1 MDNADGGAAGQ
12 PRGSF
17 QTGPSRLA
25 PLRPPRAG
33 RHTPSRGGEAG
44 PQGLAP
50 HPNSFPCSGESP
62 SGPERPL
69 QSARGLLPL
78 GTRRVGGWG
87 ADPRGTEHTPC
98 PWHPLLPTLC
108 PWHPLLPTESC
119 ALWPRAPEA
128 VFDGPGAARAPPSW
142 PPMGSVSPAGP
153 SFKATALTL
162 ML

>member
-1 MDNADGGAAGQ
+1 MEGPQASPGEASRQGRPGWPPSVPHGLAGTLPPGA
-12 PRGSF
+12 
-17 QTGPSRLA
+17 
-25 PLRPPRAG
+25 
-33 RHTPSRGGEAG
+33 GEAG

-128 VFDGPGAARAPPSW
+128 AFDGPGAARAPPSW

>member
-1 MDNADGGAAGQ
+1 MLME
-12 PRGSF
+12 
-17 QTGPSRLA
+17 GPQASPGEASRQGR
-25 PLRPPRAG
+25 PGRPPSVPHGLAG
-33 RHTPSRGGEAG
+33 TRHTPSRGGEAG

-98 PWHPLLPTLC
+98 PWHPLLPT
-108 PWHPLLPTESC
+108 ESC

-128 VFDGPGAARAPPSW
+128 AFDGPGAARAPPSW

-153 SFKATALTL
+153 IFKAAALTL